1 MSHYVIRLDDACPTM
16 NHANWN
22 RMECLLDKYSI
33 RPIVGVIPENQD
45 PDFAWKN
52 DKSFWE
58 RVHFWQEKGWS
69 IAVHGLHHR
78 MHEHEPGKGYY
89 QKSHGKHTEFA
100 GVPYEE
106 QLAMLKEGTQILKA
120 HAYLCTRTY
129 GTFGQRGK
137 RKD

>member
-78 MHEHEPGKGYY
+78 MHEHEPGKGYDRNHMENI
-89 QKSHGKHTEFA
+89 QSLRESLMKNSL
-100 GVPYEE
+100 
-106 QLAMLKEGTQILKA
+106 Q
-120 HAYLCTRTY
+120 C
-129 GTFGQRGK
+129 
-137 RKD
+137 